1 MSLLCGN
8 GDWITDPAAELPQI
22 CPLYRRET
30 RLEGAEVNIIFESGH
45 APSGLASVRTEVAGL
60 IRYGQL
66 EVPTLPEPALRLVA
80 LAGKPR
86 ADVRLLTRLVQAD
99 AIVEAR
105 VLKVAQFA
113 AYQPSAPVSSLGEAI
128 SWLGAGEVADMAFT
142 ATVQA
147 SLFDPVR
154 GQRPV
159 EDGWRA
165 SIAAGIWAR
174 EIGAVSRR
182 RSAVTYL
189 CGLTHD
195 IGTLVARL
203 SCHEM
208 AAKLGVKLTAAE
220 QEAFVQEFNG
230 EFARAIVQKWSLP
243 EPVAESMSGWSGWV
257 PGSEESGHVAVIHL
271 AHHLAEIVTQQ
282 GAEFAREALS
292 GNKALD
298 VLNIT
303 PDRFTALLDRT
314 VWVMNQV
321 QAY

>member
-1 MSLLCGN
+1 
-8 GDWITDPAAELPQI
+8 
-22 CPLYRRET
+22 
-30 RLEGAEVNIIFESGH
+30 
-45 APSGLASVRTEVAGL
+45 
-60 IRYGQL
+60 
-66 EVPTLPEPALRLVA
+66 
-80 LAGKPR
+80 
-86 ADVRLLTRLVQAD
+86 
-99 AIVEAR
+99 
-105 VLKVAQFA
+105 
-113 AYQPSAPVSSLGEAI
+113 
-128 SWLGAGEVADMAFT
+128 
-142 ATVQA
+142 
-147 SLFDPVR
+147 
-154 GQRPV
+154 
-159 EDGWRA
+159 
-165 SIAAGIWAR
+165 
-174 EIGAVSRR
+174 
-182 RSAVTYL
+182 
-189 CGLTHD
+189 
-195 IGTLVARL
+195 
-203 SCHEM
+203 M